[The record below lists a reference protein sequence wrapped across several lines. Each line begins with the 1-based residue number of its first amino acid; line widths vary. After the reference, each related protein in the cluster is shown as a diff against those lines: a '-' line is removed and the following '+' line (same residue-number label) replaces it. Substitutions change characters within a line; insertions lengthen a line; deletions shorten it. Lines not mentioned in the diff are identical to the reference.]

1 MMTQK
6 GKRRTV
12 AELMKARHKE
22 LLEDW
27 LKEVAERVDIKML
40 ELASGATLRERA
52 AEFLKELTAA
62 YRHSEVYED
71 ITRPE
76 FARVVEILYE
86 ISDLRA
92 GSGIPLSSMINYI
105 LSLKD
110 PLLRLLQDEFG
121 KDPELLNYKA
131 IKMNRAIDK
140 LGLLI
145 LDSFVEK
152 REQIIAQ
159 QSRSLLELSTP
170 ALKLWDDIVVLPL
183 VGVIDTLR
191 AQQMMEQLLQAIVET
206 ESRVVIIDV
215 TGVPVIDTRVAQ
227 HFLKTVTAARMLGA
241 ETIMTGISIDIA
253 QALLKLGV
261 DLSDIYTYGTLQA
274 GIAAAFALTGRQVTT
289 KLHIDRKK

>member
-1 MMTQK
+1 M
-6 GKRRTV
+6 
-12 AELMKARHKE
+12 EARHKE

-62 YRHSEVYED
+62 YRHSEVCED

-121 KDPELLNYKA
+121 KDPEFLNYKA

-191 AQQMMEQLLQAIVET
+191 AQQMMEQLLQAIIET

-261 DLSDIYTYGTLQA
+261 DLSDIYTYGTMQA

>member
-12 AELMKARHKE
+12 AELMEARHKE

>member
-1 MMTQK
+1 MTTQK
-6 GKRRTV
+6 EKRRTV
-12 AELMKARHKE
+12 AEIMEIKQTE

-27 LKEVAERVDIKML
+27 FKEVVERADIKML
-40 ELASGATLRERA
+40 ELVSEDTLREGA

-62 YRHSEVYED
+62 YRHSEVYDD

-92 GSGIPLSSMINYI
+92 ESGIPLSTMISYI
-105 LSLKD
+105 ISLKD
-110 PLLRLLQDEFG
+110 SLFRLLQDEFG
-121 KDPELLNYKA
+121 KDPELLNYKV
-131 IKMNRAIDK
+131 IKTNKAIDK
-140 LGLLI
+140 LGLLV
-145 LDSFVEK
+145 LDGFVEK
-152 REQIIAQ
+152 REQIIAH

-170 ALKLWDDIVVLPL
+170 ALKLWDEIVVLPL

-206 ESRVVIIDV
+206 ESRVVILDV

-227 HFLKTVTAARMLGA
+227 HFLKTVTAAKMLGA

-253 QALLKLGV
+253 QALVKLGV
-261 DLSDIYTYGTLQA
+261 DLSDMHVCGTLQA
-274 GIAAAFALTGRQVTT
+274 GVAAAFALTGRQVTT
-289 KLHIDRKK
+289 ELRIDRKE